1 MNKITIYLTQTCGF
15 CHAAKRLLEERGI
28 SYDEIDISSDLESRG
43 EMMRKSN
50 GMRTVPQIFLNNKH
64 VGGFS
69 ELYTLQQSGEL
80 EKVVERLTNVERR
93 TFSTILYR

>member
-15 CHAAKRLLEERGI
+15 CDAAKKFLEERDI
-28 SYDEIDISSDLESRG
+28 SYEEIDISSDLEVRG

-50 GMRTVPQIFLNNKH
+50 GRRTVPQIFLNNKH

-69 ELYTLQQSGEL
+69 ELYILHQTGEL
-80 EKVVERLTNVERR
+80 EKL
-93 TFSTILYR
+93 LKD

>member
-15 CHAAKRLLEERGI
+15 CHAAKRLLEKSGI
-28 SYDEIDISSDLESRG
+28 PYYEIDISSDLKGRE
-43 EMMRKSN
+43 EMMKKSN

-80 EKVVERLTNVERR
+80 EKL
-93 TFSTILYR
+93 LKD

>member
-1 MNKITIYLTQTCGF
+1 MNQITIYLTQTCGF

-28 SYDEIDISSDLESRG
+28 SYDEIDISSDLENRG

-50 GMRTVPQIFLNNKH
+50 GMRTVPQIFLNSKH

-80 EKVVERLTNVERR
+80 EKL
-93 TFSTILYR
+93 LKD